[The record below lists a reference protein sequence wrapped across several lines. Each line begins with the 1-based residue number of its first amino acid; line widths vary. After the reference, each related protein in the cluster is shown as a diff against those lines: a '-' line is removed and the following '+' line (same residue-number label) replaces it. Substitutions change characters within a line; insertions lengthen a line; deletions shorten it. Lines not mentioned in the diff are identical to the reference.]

1 MVFRGVYTPIK
12 NPLIVCISNHLPRSS
27 VFQEKVVLLLNK
39 EQKKMVVEEKYM
51 ARCIELA
58 RGGEGNTAPNP
69 MVGAVIVHK
78 GKIIGEGF
86 HRKCGEAH
94 AEVNAV
100 ASVRDEALLR
110 DSTIYVSLEPCSH
123 YGKTPPC
130 AELIIRKGIPRV
142 VVGTLDPFPEV
153 SGRGVRMLREAGIE
167 VVTGVLEE
175 EVRALNPAFMTFQ
188 IRKRPYVYLKWAQS
202 ADGFMDI
209 RREDASVP
217 SVLLSSAETLRRVH
231 RLRSEVEAIMVG
243 TRTALLDNPSLT
255 VRHWAGRSPVRVV
268 LDRTLKLPVGS
279 HLLDGAVP
287 TLVFTA
293 VEVESRPNVE
303 YVQIDFGQEVLS
315 QVLQYLYGQN
325 LNSLMVEGGA
335 ELLESFLDAGL
346 WDEAWVETAPVVL
359 GAGVKAP
366 AVPGVLTGTEQRH
379 GHLLETWKQKA

>member
-1 MVFRGVYTPIK
+1 MKQKFPYGENIFSRWFFI
-12 NPLIVCISNHLPRSS
+12 I
-27 VFQEKVVLLLNK
+27 FVLLLNK

-175 EVRALNPAFMTFQ
+175 EARALNPAFMTFQ

-231 RLRSEVEAIMVG
+231 RLRSEVAAIMVG

-379 GHLLETWKQKA
+379 EHLLETWKQKA

>member
-100 ASVRDEALLR
+100 ASVWDEALLR

-175 EVRALNPAFMTFQ
+175 EARALNPAFMTFQ

>member
-1 MVFRGVYTPIK
+1 
-12 NPLIVCISNHLPRSS
+12 
-27 VFQEKVVLLLNK
+27 
-39 EQKKMVVEEKYM
+39 MVVEEKYM

-175 EVRALNPAFMTFQ
+175 EAV
-188 IRKRPYVYLKWAQS
+188 IS
-202 ADGFMDI
+202 I
-209 RREDASVP
+209 
-217 SVLLSSAETLRRVH
+217 
-231 RLRSEVEAIMVG
+231 SEAC
-243 TRTALLDNPSLT
+243 PC
-255 VRHWAGRSPVRVV
+255 
-268 LDRTLKLPVGS
+268 
-279 HLLDGAVP
+279 
-287 TLVFTA
+287 
-293 VEVESRPNVE
+293 
-303 YVQIDFGQEVLS
+303 
-315 QVLQYLYGQN
+315 
-325 LNSLMVEGGA
+325 
-335 ELLESFLDAGL
+335 
-346 WDEAWVETAPVVL
+346 APPI
-359 GAGVKAP
+359 G
-366 AVPGVLTGTEQRH
+366 
-379 GHLLETWKQKA
+379 

>member
-1 MVFRGVYTPIK
+1 
-12 NPLIVCISNHLPRSS
+12 
-27 VFQEKVVLLLNK
+27 
-39 EQKKMVVEEKYM
+39 MVVEEKYM

-58 RGGEGNTAPNP
+58 QGGEGNTAPNP

-175 EVRALNPAFMTFQ
+175 EARALNPAFMTFQ

-359 GAGVKAP
+359 GVGVKAP

>member
-1 MVFRGVYTPIK
+1 MKQKFFYGENIFSRWFFI
-12 NPLIVCISNHLPRSS
+12 I
-27 VFQEKVVLLLNK
+27 FVLLLNK

-175 EVRALNPAFMTFQ
+175 EARALNPAFMTFQ

-231 RLRSEVEAIMVG
+231 RLRSEVAAIMVG

-279 HLLDGAVP
+279 HLLDGAVR